1 MDFIDYSAK
10 SVCKTP
16 TLSVTAST
24 SSPKTLYQVHTDLIF
39 INVGSGWVPMAQPSS
54 SSVYSGYTTLPAS
67 TQANVV
73 TSLAVTAPLGSVTVK
88 TGNAIDTAIRG
99 HK

>member
-10 SVCKTP
+10 SLCKTP

-24 SSPKTLYQVHTDLIF
+24 SSPKTLYQVHTGLIF
-39 INVGSGWVPMAQPSS
+39 INVGSGWVPMAQPGTN
-54 SSVYSGYTTLPAS
+54 SVYSGYTSLAAS
-67 TQANVV
+67 TQANVI
-73 TSLAVTAPLGSVTVK
+73 TNLAVASPLNSVTASTSTSV
-88 TGNAIDTAIRG
+88 DTAIRG

>member
-39 INVGSGWVPMAQPSS
+39 INVGSGWVPMAQEGSN
-54 SSVYSGYTTLPAS
+54 SVYSGYTSLSAS
-67 TQANVV
+67 TQANVA
-73 TSLAVTAPLGSVTVK
+73 TNLAVAGPLGSVTAK
-88 TGNAIDTAIRG
+88 TNHVVDTAIRG